1 MLVKKTD
8 YNSKNTKFENKIR
21 SIKNL
26 LCNAQLALKVSE
38 ILMVQLKKL
47 ITTRKWKTTN
57 TNGNK
62 AQKIETIRK

>member
-8 YNSKNTKFENKIR
+8 NNSKNTKFENKIR

-26 LCNAQLALKVSE
+26 LCNAQLDLKASE

-47 ITTRKWKTTN
+47 ITTRKWKATN